1 MLGISF
7 LHSGE
12 TVFGDVLLARGNGG
26 VVALDAGFES
36 ALAARQRVISFNE
49 RQRNLVRESMYGPVE
64 EEAVMPADDD
74 VEEKEKEA
82 MTVVPP
88 VSQRKHAQAH
98 NGPVRMPAISPT
110 STTSDEREK
119 EMQEQKQKQKK
130 KAHDEGSASDL
141 QLEDVQYFSPRAN
154 AFPVNDMAMTMP
166 EWGTRPMATAASIP
180 SAYEPP
186 DVRDSSKTPQGARH
200 EQLMMRRAK
209 SMQALGEDNEGMR
222 LASRESGALRPFST
236 ASLRSHLTGFSASPR
251 DDGALSPEKV
261 SKSFWN
267 ASERVSEH
275 IAEKGGVRENRRDLL
290 WSHVQVC
297 A

>member
-1 MLGISF
+1 MALRADGSVASTTLTSYPSAAFLLNFPCLASHF

-82 MTVVPP
+82 MTAVPP

-119 EMQEQKQKQKK
+119 EMQEQKQKQKQK
-130 KAHDEGSASDL
+130 RRK
-141 QLEDVQYFSPRAN
+141 RR
-154 AFPVNDMAMTMP
+154 TM
-166 EWGTRPMATAASIP
+166 R
-180 SAYEPP
+180 
-186 DVRDSSKTPQGARH
+186 
-200 EQLMMRRAK
+200 
-209 SMQALGEDNEGMR
+209 
-222 LASRESGALRPFST
+222 ALRP
-236 ASLRSHLTGFSASPR
+236 PC
-251 DDGALSPEKV
+251 
-261 SKSFWN
+261 N
-267 ASERVSEH
+267 
-275 IAEKGGVRENRRDLL
+275 
-290 WSHVQVC
+290 
-297 A
+297 